1 MRRLQRSEAQPF
13 TYGHEQLNPDF
24 MLRSRSQLSTD
35 DDVPLAQL
43 PRVRRDSEGELEV
56 RPMSMAERMRLANE
70 DQLLHAGAP
79 PWLDEDAQQRYNV
92 YDPHDE
98 DEESSVSSLDSM

>member
-1 MRRLQRSEAQPF
+1 
-13 TYGHEQLNPDF
+13 
-24 MLRSRSQLSTD
+24 
-35 DDVPLAQL
+35 
-43 PRVRRDSEGELEV
+43 
-56 RPMSMAERMRLANE
+56 MSMAERMRLANE